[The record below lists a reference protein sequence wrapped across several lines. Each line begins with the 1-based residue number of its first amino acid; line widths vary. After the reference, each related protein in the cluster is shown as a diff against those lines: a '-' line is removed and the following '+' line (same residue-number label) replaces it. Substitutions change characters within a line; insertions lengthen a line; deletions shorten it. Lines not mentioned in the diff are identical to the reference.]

1 MRLIKGCIQLK
12 KAPSMRNTL
21 NACPVDFVSRAIVH
35 IGAQAQSIG
44 QTFHFY
50 PPTPVRFSD
59 FFESTK
65 NFGYEVEFVDYMEW
79 RDALMKLTLSNAKT
93 NALYPLMHFVL
104 DDLPSASRT
113 PVLDTTN
120 LTKAL
125 EGTGIECTSVSSVMG
140 IYLTYL
146 VRWCALRVCPH
157 SLACCP
163 CAPPALLSFYP

>member
-1 MRLIKGCIQLK
+1 MFLRIFTI
-12 KAPSMRNTL
+12 
-21 NACPVDFVSRAIVH
+21 F
-35 IGAQAQSIG
+35 
-44 QTFHFY
+44 
-50 PPTPVRFSD
+50 
-59 FFESTK
+59 
-65 NFGYEVEFVDYMEW
+65 
-79 RDALMKLTLSNAKT
+79 LSSQAKT

-146 VRWCALRVCPH
+146 VRYPTFHMVVSTLDT
-157 SLACCP
+157 SLHACCMRHGD
-163 CAPPALLSFYP
+163 CDR